1 MQAEKGT
8 RSDKHTDTN
17 REVVVGFIIENVL
30 EFTAHVVEENFT
42 HVVDADQ
49 VGQALGIEPN
59 MVELHILCEILL
71 QNSCLTLQTGMI
83 RQTQHHISDLV
94 SRILHVL
101 ISQEYNFFHSLMITI
116 NFSPQISR
124 FVSLQKYPI
133 CIQQSGLDLWIYLTP
148 EKPNLHGIWPLD
160 NFSQEPN
167 LHGRRC
173 LDNFSHSR
181 RTQSAWKEMSG

>member
-17 REVVVGFIIENVL
+17 REVVGFIIDNVL

-59 MVELHILCEILL
+59 IVELHILCKILL

-83 RQTQHHISDLV
+83 CQTQHHI
-94 SRILHVL
+94 
-101 ISQEYNFFHSLMITI
+101 
-116 NFSPQISR
+116 
-124 FVSLQKYPI
+124 
-133 CIQQSGLDLWIYLTP
+133 
-148 EKPNLHGIWPLD
+148 
-160 NFSQEPN
+160 
-167 LHGRRC
+167 
-173 LDNFSHSR
+173 
-181 RTQSAWKEMSG
+181 